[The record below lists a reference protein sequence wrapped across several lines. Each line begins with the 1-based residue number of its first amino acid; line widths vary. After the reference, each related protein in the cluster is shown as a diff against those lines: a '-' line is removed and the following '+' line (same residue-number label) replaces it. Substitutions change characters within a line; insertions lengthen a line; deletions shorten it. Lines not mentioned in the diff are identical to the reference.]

1 MTITLCAADLKN
13 ATAFKRKR
21 KAQPEAVIQRAIVQ
35 NYRARAYADVF
46 MFAVGNGGKRP
57 PAEAAIM
64 SGLGTVAGVPDL
76 IFLRQGRMLALEV
89 KTEIGKLSPNQ
100 AIILKHMEDLG
111 ATCHVSF
118 GLNDAL
124 RWMEEKQLLRGRVA

>member
-1 MTITLCAADLKN
+1 MIALQSIARAIGRG
-13 ATAFKRKR
+13 RKR
-21 KAQPEAVIQRAIVQ
+21 KAQPEALIQRAIVQ
-35 NYRARAYADVF
+35 NYQTRAYADVF

-89 KTEIGKLSPNQ
+89 KTEIGKLSPKQ

-111 ATCHVSF
+111 ATCHVAY
-118 GLNDAL
+118 GLDSAL
-124 RWMEEKQLLRGRVA
+124 RWMEAQRLLKGRVI